1 MAGRWTR
8 IFALIVVVGSAIVAV
23 AFATRFGTDP
33 ALTPSPLI
41 GRAVPDLDLPPLLP
55 EDDALALTELED
67 QIIVINFFASW
78 CIQCRSE
85 HSDLVATANAY
96 RDAGVTFVQISYQD
110 DPDHTTRFLDE
121 LGWSGATRYVTDPG
135 SRAAIAF
142 GIRGV
147 PETFFVAPGGEVVAA
162 VRGESDAILLS
173 GTIEAIRRGERP
185 GFQQGGDFQ
194 PVER

>member
-8 IFALIVVVGSAIVAV
+8 IAALVVVVGSGVLAV
-23 AFATRFGTDP
+23 AFATRFGSDP
-33 ALTPSPLI
+33 ALAPSPLI
-41 GRAVPDLDLPPLLP
+41 GRTAPDLSLPPLAEGEEP
-55 EDDALALTELED
+55 VVLTQLED
-67 QIIVINFFASW
+67 QIVVINFFASW
-78 CIQCRSE
+78 CVQCRSE
-85 HSDLVATANAY
+85 HPDLVATADAY
-96 RDAGVTFVQISYQD
+96 RDAGVVFVGVAYQD
-110 DPDHTTRFLDE
+110 DPVDTVGFLDE
-121 LGWSGATRYVTDPG
+121 LGRSPATRYVTDPG

-147 PETFFVAPGGEVVAA
+147 PETFFLAPGGEVVAA

-185 GFQQGGDFQ
+185 GFQEGGDFQ